1 MNINKSFWNSL
12 ICRNISHTLSICIF
26 VLDTV
31 RCGSGHINHCSR
43 LWSSA
48 RYMHGCWAHIRN
60 WNAKLFMELM
70 SWRLYN
76 SSNTVL
82 YRFKCLNIF
91 RIRCYEFTHF
101 FSICW
106 IRCHQLLINYT
117 RIPWIEWQKN
127 PPDMEKFEWDV
138 AETRLLINSEGCGY
152 PPHVNCTEFAKKYG
166 YVVSI
171 LLK

>member
-1 MNINKSFWNSL
+1 MLNSS
-12 ICRNISHTLSICIF
+12 ICRNVSHTLSICIF
-26 VLDTV
+26 VLDTL
-31 RCGSGHINHCSR
+31 RCGSGHINDCSR

-60 WNAKLFMELM
+60 RNEKLFVVQLP
-70 SWRLYN
+70 WRLYN
-76 SSNTVL
+76 SGNTVQL
-82 YRFKCLNIF
+82 QMENVF
-91 RIRCYEFTHF
+91 RIWFCKFALW
-101 FSICW
+101 FSIFW
-106 IRCHQLLINYT
+106 IRCHQLLVNYT

-166 YVVSI
+166 YV
-171 LLK
+171 LPFL